1 MILTRAMLLGHD
13 PTPAWSAHVA
23 LLCPGD
29 SVAARDVLRATLDAV
44 TPGVPCAHAAAV
56 ADAVFGAKDA
66 LRHGATTR
74 LLIASMMLRGRYD
87 DAAGPRLDGFAR
99 ATHASRFSAVW
110 CDPDGDAPDLL
121 PLAAAVA
128 AVYAVE
134 AWATGERESIVA
146 YYVRAA
152 WGWR

>member
-23 LLCPGD
+23 TLCPGE

-44 TPGVPCAHAAAV
+44 TPGVPYSARSALDVAAGALLGRD
-56 ADAVFGAKDA
+56 APGALRAASEHIRDRYDAV
-66 LRHGATTR
+66 
-74 LLIASMMLRGRYD
+74 
-87 DAAGPRLDGFAR
+87 AGPRADGFAR
-99 ATHASRFSAVW
+99 HAHSSRWRRPW
-110 CDPDGDAPDLL
+110 CDPCDDVPHWRW
-121 PLAAAVA
+121 LAAAVA

-134 AWATGERESIVA
+134 AWATGERDGVVA